1 MAKGII
7 KSALPQMI
15 GEVHKSWTNKFNGN
29 LNYGFIITFED
40 GVTGSCGSEKTTYP
54 LPPGTE
60 VTYELTT
67 GTNGRNN
74 ITKVAKVVPNGQSFP
89 APGSNGN
96 GKSTYNDPDTV
107 KRIGFSM
114 CQTIARMFFTLTGRN
129 PRTLHDI
136 NGLASIFYNW
146 VLDGTNEG
154 DSHFRDVVSRKYY
167 ALQLAVECISFPTLG
182 ITTKEQ
188 VLASADVLLQPVM
201 EFGDEPQF

>member
-7 KSALPQMI
+7 KSVVPQMI

-40 GVTGSCGSEKTTYP
+40 GTTGSCGSEKTAYP
-54 LPPGTE
+54 IPMGSE
-60 VTYELTT
+60 VTYEITT
-67 GTNGRNN
+67 GTNGRSN
-74 ITKVAKVVPNGQSFP
+74 ITKVSKVIINGQQYP
-89 APGSNGN
+89 ATNGNGN

-114 CQTIARMFFTLTGRN
+114 CQTIARMFFTVTGRK
-129 PRTLHDI
+129 PRNLDDL
-136 NGLASIFYNW
+136 NGLAAIFYTW
-146 VLDGTNEG
+146 VLENTSETEP
-154 DSHFRDVVSRKYY
+154 HFRDLVSRKYY
-167 ALQLAVECISFPTLG
+167 ALQLAVECITFPGLG

-188 VLASADVLLQPVM
+188 VLESAEVLLQPVM